1 MGKRFMI
8 GLLLFCVL
16 IAFSLI
22 QDPAKQ
28 VKQLIRFHYYT
39 SVIEGSERYLYFG
52 KDYYK
57 SGIVSHQ
64 QFHVKDQGSYMIKRK
79 CHQIYLILRKGGKM
93 TSFLVNMK
101 HNQCPEHFTSLHSHV
116 RYVLKY

>member
-1 MGKRFMI
+1 MI

-64 QFHVKDQGSYMIKRK
+64 QFHVKDQ
-79 CHQIYLILRKGGKM
+79 IYLILRKGGKA